1 MRNRIHI
8 YLAIIILLLLSACG
22 MDDRVVVE
30 RLIVLPE
37 KQGVLE
43 RLRLAETVGV
53 KLWGSKLQDR
63 VITQFPLVTEEE
75 LTGLFIRWGKSK
87 VINGDMVDKDLIT
100 SDEYVFIKV
109 GIVHD
114 GHLKLAGEIA
124 DYLVGLVN
132 VELAK

>member
-1 MRNRIHI
+1 
-8 YLAIIILLLLSACG
+8 
-22 MDDRVVVE
+22 
-30 RLIVLPE
+30 
-37 KQGVLE
+37 
-43 RLRLAETVGV
+43 
-53 KLWGSKLQDR
+53 SKLQDR

>member
-8 YLAIIILLLLSACG
+8 YLAVIILLLLSACG

-100 SDEYVFIKV
+100 SDE
-109 GIVHD
+109 
-114 GHLKLAGEIA
+114 
-124 DYLVGLVN
+124 
-132 VELAK
+132 